1 MGSSMQQRIGP
12 DLANLNPNVTPPVST
27 PSTLPSNRENQYLQ
41 RIKELENDVRQARV
55 ENEKNV
61 RTSCR
66 CSHEFRW
73 FDIQQ
78 AMIRKYRERWDKL
91 KESAKRKKEAK
102 AAAAAAASPVRER
115 IVEEPEAEEELD
127 DT

>member
-12 DLANLNPNVTPPVST
+12 DLANLNLNVTPPVST
-27 PSTLPSNRENQYLQ
+27 PSSRENQYLQ

-66 CSHEFRW
+66 CSHEFC
-73 FDIQQ
+73 
-78 AMIRKYRERWDKL
+78 
-91 KESAKRKKEAK
+91 
-102 AAAAAAASPVRER
+102 
-115 IVEEPEAEEELD
+115 
-127 DT
+127 